1 MHNKNLF
8 LTNLENRRTIVR
20 LMTDLVSG
28 EDRFPATEMASS
40 PSASTHC
47 KNTEKALLVPFHM
60 VTNSTPVTPALMI

>member
-1 MHNKNLF
+1 M
-8 LTNLENRRTIVR
+8 R

-47 KNTEKALLVPFHM
+47 KNTQKALLVPFHM
-60 VTNSTPVTPALMI
+60 VTNSIPVTSALMI